1 MIIHTDASNIVN
13 KETGKTICGVH
24 SVVFYDDNYRF
35 IKKVTDTTFSKN
47 TIEAEGTSIL
57 IAIRLAEH
65 GSIIKTDS
73 QSIVEG
79 NRDESKLIRLLCKE
93 KDITIEWIPREQN
106 IHADLLCHK
115 ERNKIINLYI
125 EAGLDVV
132 YSPKNIEEVE
142 KLNEVL
148 KIGKEVVQPTL
159 VEATQKREKV
169 AKKSPKKKVKK
180 VTPAIKKVNN
190 KKVTLPKIINN
201 GIFIPIECDT
211 NDVENVLKTQKR
223 NDIVRLYQKIYKRVF
238 TKVENN
244 KVLDNQDLQCLEVLD
259 YLAKNKKQKLDVVRD
274 VCYPLYVQRTVKSKR
289 VPECRFIGIAKKHL
303 KYVVGTKKS
312 LNALVSA
319 VQHEIENK

>member
-35 IKKVTDTTFSKN
+35 IKKVTDTSFSKN
-47 TIEAEGTSIL
+47 TIEAEGTSII
-57 IAIRLAEH
+57 IAIRLAEI
-65 GSIIKTDS
+65 GSVIKTDS

-148 KIGKEVVQPTL
+148 KVGKEVVQPTL
-159 VEATQKREKV
+159 VKAKQKREKV
-169 AKKSPKKKVKK
+169 AKKSPNKKVRKA
-180 VTPAIKKVNN
+180 TPNN
-190 KKVTLPKIINN
+190 KKVNLPKNINIS
-201 GIFIPIECDT
+201 IFTPIECNT
-211 NDVENVLKTQKR
+211 NDVENVMKTQKR
-223 NDIVRLYQKIYKRVF
+223 NELVKLYQKIHKRVF

-244 KVLDNQDLQCLEVLD
+244 EFLDNQDLQCLEVLD
-259 YLAKNKKQKLDVVRD
+259 FLAKNKQQKLDVIRD
-274 VCYPLYVQRTVKSKR
+274 VCYPLYVQRNSKVKR
-289 VPECRFIGIAKKHL
+289 VPECRFVGIAKKHL

-312 LNALVSA
+312 LNALVNA
-319 VQHEIENK
+319 VQHEIVNK